1 MRLFYEPEGRLRLA
15 LEDRCIIEVKPVW
28 ASPLSNPGRFLALVD
43 GQGKEAMMFVE
54 PKEEL
59 DEENWA
65 LLKRELDHRYLN
77 GQIHKIL
84 EAKTE
89 YGSTY
94 WTVVTERGVR
104 EFVTQSLQENAQW
117 LRPNYLL
124 VIDVDGNRFE
134 IPDVAGLDAAS
145 RKLLTETV

>member
-1 MRLFYEPEGRLRLA
+1 MKLFYHPEGRLRL
-15 LEDRCIIEVKPVW
+15 ETDNRCVLEVKPVW
-28 ASPLSNPGRFLALVD
+28 ASPLSNPRRFLALVD
-43 GQGKEAMMFVE
+43 GQGKEVCMFVE
-54 PKEEL
+54 PEDEL
-59 DEENWA
+59 SPENWE
-65 LLKRELDHRYLN
+65 LLKKELDHRYLN

-84 EAKTE
+84 EATTE

-94 WTVVTERGVR
+94 WTVETECGIR

-134 IPDVAGLDAAS
+134 IPDVAGLDPHS
-145 RKLLTETV
+145 RKLLAETV